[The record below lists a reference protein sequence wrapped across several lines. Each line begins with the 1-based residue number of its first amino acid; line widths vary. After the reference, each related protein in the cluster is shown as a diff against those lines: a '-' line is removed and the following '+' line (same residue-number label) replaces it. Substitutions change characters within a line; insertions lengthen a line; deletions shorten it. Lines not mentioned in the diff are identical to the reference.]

1 MKTFQID
8 TSDGFKIAVTS
19 FGENNATKLFK
30 IFAESKKIK
39 ESYIFFECNPEKCKI
54 L

>member
-19 FGENNATKLFK
+19 FGENNATKK
-30 IFAESKKIK
+30 IIVKLERMPSV
-39 ESYIFFECNPEKCKI
+39 FFMPNMQRI
-54 L
+54 